1 MQLVKI
7 YVRFIW
13 CTKNK
18 ISFLFK
24 KKIRKTIWNHLEKT
38 FNKNGVYIDFI
49 PGYSDHSHCLIRLPQ
64 EESLEK
70 KMKDIK
76 GEQLLWI
83 NKNGGGTGSILEEM
97 TPFLEKAIANK
108 IEYKDDYFT
117 IAIMESKIDK
127 AENKKQQDEKKDLKK
142 TGYNEFR
149 IQYGFEK
156 YEVK

>member
-7 YVRFIW
+7 YVHFIW

-18 ISFLFK
+18 ISFLLK

-49 PGYSDHSHCLIRLPQ
+49 PGYSDHNHCLIRLPQ

-76 GEQLLWI
+76 GDQLLWI
-83 NKNGGGTGSILEEM
+83 NKNGGGNGSILEEM
-97 TPFLEKAIANK
+97 MPFSEKAIANK

-117 IAIMESKIDK
+117 IAIMESKIEK
-127 AENKKQQDEKKDLKK
+127 AENKKQQDGKKDVQKN
-142 TGYNEFR
+142 GYNEFR